1 MAVRVVWFPIW
12 HTLTTKTC
20 LGHRPNQLCLKRPH
34 DREATCFCSL
44 MCEKVEFLNHAASES
59 SRYVGPI
66 WSQVWNECTLHDA
79 CTTIAAVILP
89 NSDVRKK
96 GTKVANC
103 ERIKHEKYTK
113 VETIYFSIFAA
124 RWSKIHLSTQITK
137 AILLDASHPFWKHLL
152 SLPNWCEQTVNF
164 SINHIH
170 A

>member
-20 LGHRPNQLCLKRPH
+20 LSHRPNQLCLKRPH

-66 WSQVWNECTLHDA
+66 WSQVWKECTLHDA

-96 GTKVANC
+96 GNQSCKLRKNQT
-103 ERIKHEKYTK
+103 
-113 VETIYFSIFAA
+113 
-124 RWSKIHLSTQITK
+124 WKIHQSWNNLFLHICCTMIKNSPFHTNYQGYFVGCITS
-137 AILLDASHPFWKHLL
+137 ILKTPVVFAQLVWT
-152 SLPNWCEQTVNF
+152 NR
-164 SINHIH
+164 
-170 A
+170 